1 MIGWLH
7 VLCKTSM
14 IPPCHLGIQNLHMQW
29 RYPSGSGIYSQ
40 MVRHF
45 PAASPPA
52 AKRSTLRCCLP
63 WRYHRVTWITCSS
76 LWRSLIHRILKSLL
90 PQNNT
95 FFIATVSVVKDAA
108 NDPDCQEL
116 REQWY
121 YLRFYVRLTKP
132 PTVLKTY
139 HSRMKPCGCCWQR
152 QSGDIFKDVPFD
164 RLLINCIKYV
174 SVRPMFMFFTIY
186 QIKYTHH
193 WSFEL

>member
-1 MIGWLH
+1 
-7 VLCKTSM
+7 M

-40 MVRHF
+40 NLF
-45 PAASPPA
+45 PEFIPGRFATGSETIDASVLFTV
-52 AKRSTLRCCLP
+52 TLSQG
-63 WRYHRVTWITCSS
+63 HVNHVFII
-76 LWRSLIHRILKSLL
+76 IHRILKSLL

-116 REQWY
+116 RQQWY

-139 HSRMKPCGCCWQR
+139 HSWMKPCGCCWQR
-152 QSGDIFKDVPFD
+152 QAGDIFKDVPFD